1 MNILPE
7 HDRKITQRNI
17 GGGHRYQVEGISC
30 GTCARCRKGQSCI
43 GLPSVT
49 STSGKYADGDMYG
62 IGYRAAFNS
71 IFGNYTDATKSELKP
86 DGMLLGFAEDMESN
100 DWRGDTSD
108 MLWLRQQAEKVKSSS
123 QKGLETGTEVHR
135 ILDEWLT
142 AKKDGDD
149 PFLQAEKSHIEQARK
164 IIDWLDMHECEIL
177 DVEVNVYHPELLYG
191 GQVDCIA
198 RRGNSLLLV
207 DHKSGRGIYNSYAG
221 QLGGY
226 VMAYEAMTGERVDEG
241 WVLRSDVDG
250 NFEAKQVSDLQIAKS
265 FFVNMQVTKQT
276 FEALNWEG

>member
-1 MNILPE
+1 
-7 HDRKITQRNI
+7 
-17 GGGHRYQVEGISC
+17 
-30 GTCARCRKGQSCI
+30 
-43 GLPSVT
+43 
-49 STSGKYADGDMYG
+49 
-62 IGYRAAFNS
+62 
-71 IFGNYTDATKSELKP
+71 
-86 DGMLLGFAEDMESN
+86 
-100 DWRGDTSD
+100 
-108 MLWLRQQAEKVKSSS
+108 
-123 QKGLETGTEVHR
+123 
-135 ILDEWLT
+135 
-142 AKKDGDD
+142 
-149 PFLQAEKSHIEQARK
+149 
-164 IIDWLDMHECEIL
+164 MHECEIL